1 MEVSWGLDVGLLSQP
16 VMMGL
21 IVEHNLISGRWIWR
35 AREPESLG
43 QDEKMEGAGTSMTE
57 RLIRDD
63 HLYIDRNREN

>member
-1 MEVSWGLDVGLLSQP
+1 
-16 VMMGL
+16 MMGR
-21 IVEHNLISGRWIWR
+21 IAEHNLISGRWIWR

-43 QDEKMEGAGTSMTE
+43 QDEKMEEAGTSMTE